1 MSNFDMSKS
10 DLVMALKNP
19 MFADKG
25 TDLQAAYD
33 YVDMVARASE
43 NPVAVWTAVQV
54 VVNTVANCVEAA
66 YE

>member
-10 DLVMALKNP
+10 DLVMSLKNP

-33 YVDMVARASE
+33 YVDMVAKASD
-43 NPVAVWTAVQV
+43 NPMDVWTAVQV
-54 VVNTVANCVEAA
+54 AVNTVANCVEVA